1 LTPVEA
7 DIAVE
12 PIPAGFER
20 WEALLALIRT
30 AFAPM
35 DGVIDPPSSVQRL
48 TTETLRA
55 KAQAEIAFLALA
67 GDTVAGCAFIAEKAD
82 HFYLG
87 KLAVLPACQGNG
99 IGRRLLQAAER
110 HAVQAGKPLIQ
121 LQTRV
126 ELTGNQRAFRALG
139 FVETGRTA
147 HPGFDR
153 PTSVTMQKRL
163 A

>member
-1 LTPVEA
+1 MTPVEA
-7 DIAVE
+7 DIAVD

-35 DGVIDPPSSVQRL
+35 DGIIDPPSSVHRL
-48 TTETLRA
+48 TPEALRA
-55 KAQAEIAFLALA
+55 KAQAETGFLALA
-67 GDTVAGCAFIAEKAD
+67 GDTVVGCAFVAEKAD

-87 KLAVLPACQGNG
+87 KLAVLPAHQGRG
-99 IGRRLLQAAER
+99 IAKRLLEAAER
-110 HAVQAGKPLIQ
+110 HAVHAGKPLME

-126 ELTGNQRAFRALG
+126 ELIANQRAFRALG